1 MILFGQFHIICCFSF
16 TPSFQHNW
24 LSPIW
29 IDAYDGIELF
39 SAQLGQKSGTQTA
52 EGRRGRKCT
61 AWGVWL
67 NVAMDWIR
75 SIPISL
81 APCLI
86 CDCKK
91 QECRDERRQAQI
103 WFTEKREQH
112 NAIRQLWMN
121 DRARRG
127 GNREKEE
134 VKERAEQERGI
145 RWSEKWAGSG
155 VRKRLNCK

>member
-1 MILFGQFHIICCFSF
+1 MSNSFKVVNKFHVFGLDSYHPLCFS
-16 TPSFQHNW
+16 PLSCQPNW

-29 IDAYDGIELF
+29 IGAWDGIELF
-39 SAQLGQKSGTQTA
+39 SAQLGQKSGTWPAQREKGT
-52 EGRRGRKCT
+52 EMHSFS
-61 AWGVWL
+61 WL

-86 CDCKK
+86 CDCEK
-91 QECRDERRQAQI
+91 QECGDEGRQAQI

-112 NAIRQLWMN
+112 NAIRQLRMN

-127 GNREKEE
+127 GNREERE
-134 VKERAEQERGI
+134 VKERAEQERMI
-145 RWSEKWAGSG
+145 KER
-155 VRKRLNCK
+155 